1 MYVCVFVLCDA
12 LKEILEYIS
21 EKNGLLMIQ
30 SAKGHKDS
38 FSVQNDQSICH
49 MTE

>member
-1 MYVCVFVLCDA
+1 M
-12 LKEILEYIS
+12 LEYIS

-49 MTE
+49 MRD